1 MVMSHHTLKSTV
13 STVHWGYFDAAVAPV
28 LTIDSGDRVTIET
41 VSGAPDVMPRPGSG
55 HALPPELADIHA
67 RVPRKL
73 PGHLLTGPVAVRG
86 AMPGDVLEVDIEA
99 IELRQAWGYNA
110 IRPLSG
116 ALPGEF
122 DDVRIVHIPLDPARR
137 VGTLSWGAEIPLRP
151 FFGVMGVAPPPA
163 WGMVSSIQPRQNGG
177 NLDNK
182 ELVAGT
188 RLLLP
193 VHVAGA
199 NFSCGDGHGAQGD
212 GEVCVT
218 AIETALTGTF
228 RLTVRKGGRRL
239 AWPRAETPSH
249 AITMAFDPDLDQAA
263 KMALRDMIA
272 LIGERKNLSRE
283 DAYMLCSLAADLRV
297 TQLVNGNNG
306 CHCMLEKRY
315 LA

>member
-1 MVMSHHTLKSTV
+1 MPHHTLKSTV
-13 STVHWGYFDAAVAPV
+13 DTVHWGYFDAAVAPV
-28 LTIDSGDRVTIET
+28 LTIEPGDRVTVET
-41 VSGAPDVMPRPGSG
+41 LSGAPDVMPAPSSG
-55 HALPPELADIHA
+55 FKLPPELAQIHA
-67 RVPRKL
+67 EVPRKL
-73 PGHLLTGPVAVRG
+73 PGHLLTGPIAIKG
-86 AMPGDVLEVDIEA
+86 AMPGDTLVVEIET
-99 IELRQAWGYNA
+99 IELRQDWGYNA

-122 DDVRIVHIPLDPARR
+122 DAVRIVHIPLDRQR
-137 VGTLSWGAEIPLRP
+137 KVGTLSWGAEIPLRP

-163 WGMVSSIQPRQNGG
+163 WGMISSLPPRAHGG
-177 NLDNK
+177 NLDLK
-182 ELVAGT
+182 EMVAGT
-188 RLLLP
+188 TLLLP

-228 RLTVRKGGRRL
+228 RLSLRKGQKLR
-239 AWPRAETPSH
+239 WPRAETPTH

-263 KMALRDMIA
+263 KIALREMIA

-315 LA
+315 LT

>member
-1 MVMSHHTLKSTV
+1 MKHHTLKSNV

-28 LTIDSGDRVTIET
+28 LTIESGDRVTVET
-41 VSGAPDVMPRPGSG
+41 VSGAPDVMPPPGSG
-55 HALPPELADIHA
+55 LEMPPELPEIHA
-67 RVPRKL
+67 KVPRKL
-73 PGHLLTGPVAVRG
+73 PGHLLTGPIAIKG
-86 AMPGDVLEVDIEA
+86 AMPGDALEVEIEA
-99 IELRQAWGYNA
+99 IEPRQAWGYNA

-122 DDVRIVHIPLDPARR
+122 DEVRIVHIPIDMARK
-137 VGTLSWGAEIPLRP
+137 VGKLSWGAEIPIRP

-163 WGMVSSIQPRQNGG
+163 WGMCSSIQPRQNGG

-188 RLLLP
+188 KLLLP
-193 VHVAGA
+193 VHVPGA

-228 RLTVRKGGRRL
+228 RFHLRKGVKL
-239 AWPRAETPSH
+239 DWPRAETPTH
-249 AITMAFDPDLDQAA
+249 MMTMAFDPDLDQAA
-263 KMALRDMIA
+263 KAALRDMIK
-272 LIGERKNLSRE
+272 LIGERKNLGRE

-306 CHCMLEKRY
+306 VHCMLEKTY
-315 LA
+315 V

>member
-1 MVMSHHTLKSTV
+1 MANHILKSHLD
-13 STVHWGYFDAAVAPV
+13 TVHWGYFDATVPPV
-28 LTIDSGDRVTIET
+28 MAIDSGDRVTIET
-41 VSGAPDVMPRPGSG
+41 LSGAPDVMPKAGSG
-55 HALPPELADIHA
+55 FALPPELPEIHA
-67 RVPRKL
+67 KVPRKL
-73 PGHLLTGPVAVRG
+73 PGHLLTGPVAIKG
-86 AMPGDVLEVDIEA
+86 AMPGDALEVDIEK
-99 IELRQAWGYNA
+99 IELRQTWGYNA

-122 DDVRIVHIPLDPARR
+122 DEVRIVHIPLDHQKN
-137 VGTLSWGAEIPLRP
+137 VGKLAWGAEVPLRP

-163 WGMVSSIQPRQNGG
+163 WGMVSSLPPNRHGG

-182 ELVAGT
+182 ELVAGAK
-188 RLLLP
+188 LILP
-193 VHVAGA
+193 VHVPGA

-228 RLTVRKGGRRL
+228 KFTLRKGLKLR
-239 AWPRAETPSH
+239 WPRAETPTH
-249 AITMAFDPDLDQAA
+249 QITMAFDPDLDQAA
-263 KMALRDMIA
+263 KIALREMIA
-272 LIGERKNLSRE
+272 LICERKNLSRE

-315 LA
+315 FE

>member
-1 MVMSHHTLKSTV
+1 MTHHTLTSTT
-13 STVHWGYFDAAVAPV
+13 STVHWGYFDAVVPPV
-28 LTIDSGDRVTIET
+28 LAIEPGDRVTVET
-41 VSGAPDVMPRPGSG
+41 LSGSPDVMPGPGSG
-55 HALPPELADIHA
+55 FQLPPELPEIHA

-73 PGHLLTGPVAVRG
+73 GVGHLLTGPIAIKG
-86 AMPGDVLEVDIEA
+86 AMPGDALEVQIET
-99 IELRQAWGYNA
+99 IELRQDWGYNA

-122 DDVRIVHIPLDPARR
+122 DEVRIVHIPLDRARR

-151 FFGVMGVAPPPA
+151 FFGVMGVAPPPS
-163 WGMVSSIQPRQNGG
+163 WGSVSSLPPNRHGG

-188 RLLLP
+188 TLLLP
-193 VHVAGA
+193 VHVPGA

-228 RLTVRKGGRRL
+228 TFKLRKGLKLR
-239 AWPRAETPSH
+239 WPRAETPTH

-263 KMALRDMIA
+263 KIALREMIA
-272 LIGERKNLSRE
+272 LICERKNLSRE